1 MEAGHPPVGE
11 WIDRG
16 PSTQQSV
23 SQHGKEALGEE
34 TTACYQV
41 NEAALKG
48 CTLRSQLLA
57 TLERWGCGHSEEVCN
72 SSSLPP

>member
-48 CTLRSQLLA
+48 CTLRSQLPA
-57 TLERWGCGHSEEVCN
+57 TLERRSCAHSEEV
-72 SSSLPP
+72 SGSQG